1 MSIRHEIPRF
11 GDLREQHADD
21 ITLMMMGNKKKRNSF
36 MKVKVYIDAET
47 I

>member
-11 GDLREQHADD
+11 GDLRKQHVDD
-21 ITLMMMGNKKKRNSF
+21 ITLMMMGNKKRNSF